1 MPFMTPR
8 KFLTP
13 KEAAPYLG
21 GRANAN
27 TVLRLLR
34 QGKLKGK
41 RIGREWRI
49 LPEWLEEYMS
59 QPEEVAPSR
68 EE

>member
-1 MPFMTPR
+1 MTPR

-21 GRANAN
+21 GRANAR
-27 TVLRLLR
+27 TVLLLIR
-34 QGKLKGK
+34 RGELKGK

-59 QPEEVAPSR
+59 QPEQSAPSQ